1 MNIGLLGAS
10 GKVGKIL
17 IKLIGENENINL
29 SAVFINQNKIDVN
42 EAIIQTNDM
51 KLFLKSCDL
60 VIDFSLPKG
69 TQMLL
74 KTIINENM
82 KTSLVIA
89 TTGLNEHQQNLIV
102 EASKITKVLY
112 ASNMSLGVA
121 VLNKISHIA
130 SKVLRDFDIEI
141 SEQHHRYKK
150 DAPSGT
156 ALTLA
161 NTVSNARDLNLEN
174 VLIEGRSGEIG
185 ARSKDEI
192 GVMSFRGGDIVGRH
206 TVGFY
211 NDGEFIELNHT
222 ATSRDTFAYG
232 AIKVALWLEK
242 QEIGHIYSI
251 NDALG
256 L

>member
-10 GKVGKIL
+10 GRVGQIL
-17 IKLIGENENINL
+17 IKLINEDETLNL
-29 SAVFINQNKIDVN
+29 SAIFINQSKINID
-42 EAIIQTNDM
+42 EKIIQTNDM
-51 KLFLKSCDL
+51 NVFLKSCDL

-69 TQMLL
+69 TELL
-74 KTIINENM
+74 LNTIINDNI

-89 TTGLNEHQQNLIV
+89 TTGLSDHQKNLMG
-102 EASKITKVLY
+102 EASKISTILY

-130 SKVLRDFDIEI
+130 SKALRNFDIEI

-156 ALTLA
+156 ALSLA
-161 NTVSNARDLNLEN
+161 NTVSNARELNLQN

-192 GVMSFRGGDIVGRH
+192 GVMSFRGGDIIGRH

-222 ATSRDTFAYG
+222 ATSRDTFAHG

-242 QEIGHIYSI
+242 QEAGHIYSI

>member
-10 GKVGKIL
+10 GRVGQVL
-17 IKLIGENENINL
+17 IRLITEDENLNL
-29 SAVFINQNKIDVN
+29 SAVFINQSKINLNNKIV
-42 EAIIQTNDM
+42 QTNDM
-51 KLFLKSCDL
+51 SVFLKSCDV

-69 TQMLL
+69 TEMLL
-74 KTIINENM
+74 NTIINNNIR
-82 KTSLVIA
+82 TSLVIA
-89 TTGLNEHQQNLIV
+89 TTGLNEHQKNLMGEV
-102 EASKITKVLY
+102 SKISKILY

-130 SKVLRDFDIEI
+130 SKALRNFDIEI

-161 NTVSNARDLNLEN
+161 NTVSNARELNLQD

-211 NDGEFIELNHT
+211 NEGEFIELNHT

-232 AIKVALWLEK
+232 AIKVALWLDT
-242 QEIGHIYSI
+242 QESGHIYSI

>member
-10 GKVGKIL
+10 GRVGQIL
-17 IKLIGENENINL
+17 IDLITKNENINL
-29 SAVFINQNKIDVN
+29 SVVFIKNNKINLDKK
-42 EAIIQTNDM
+42 IIQTNNM
-51 KLFLKSCDL
+51 NIFLNSCDL

-69 TQMLL
+69 TQEALN
-74 KTIINENM
+74 TILNDKI

-89 TTGLNEHQQNLIV
+89 TTGLNEHQKNLMV
-102 EASKITKVLY
+102 EASKISKILY

-130 SKVLRDFDIEI
+130 SKALRNFDIEI

-161 NTVSNARDLNLEN
+161 NTVSNARDLELAN
-174 VLIEGRSGEIG
+174 VLVEGRSGAIG
-185 ARSKDEI
+185 ERSKDEI

-211 NDGEFIELNHT
+211 DDGEFIELNHT
-222 ATSRDTFAYG
+222 ATNRSTFAHG

-242 QEIGHIYSI
+242 QKAGHIYSI